1 MINTKMQEI
10 VFRPITFIQIS
21 DTQSIVYHI
30 SCAGYKCLKVYKVLY
45 SKISLGKDGKE
56 KHFWQ
61 RK

>member
-21 DTQSIVYHI
+21 VTQSIVYHI
-30 SCAGYKCLKVYKVLY
+30 SCAGYKCFKVYKVLY
-45 SKISLGKDGKE
+45 SKISLGKDSKE
-56 KHFWQ
+56 KHFRQ